1 MKPTIAARHDF
12 SAIRS
17 EFTWVGLEDGTYGWM
32 VKRVIERPDG
42 TETEAEVVSGA
53 VENPMD
59 LLAVMAVVMA

>member
-12 SAIRS
+12 SVIRS

-32 VKRVIERPDG
+32 VKRVTERPDG